1 VRAPLVLFS
10 RLSRLL
16 HLAHLLGT
24 IVRPACAALCF
35 ILFLPSFL
43 SAAPAAIT
51 PERDVVINDTRESP
65 EWKALWDEAR
75 ELTRQEKYREAAGS
89 YSRLLSLKTNIEEA
103 TWEYCLV
110 LIALADWEKASELL
124 EKLLEGD
131 GQRAE
136 YLLSGGLVALK
147 KKEYGRAATYYE
159 LLYQKKDTL
168 ASEQALDALIGL
180 VAALH
185 GRGKDEA
192 AFPLMEQLLHHR
204 PDDLLLLRQLA
215 LQAAKSGQH
224 EKAFLY
230 YQQLVSRDTVE
241 DQVLLEAALVFERA
255 GQEDRAASRLSAGS
269 NETRKVGMNL
279 AYVCWEKYLHRHP
292 DYLEFQEKIANY
304 LLAQGEKEAALPH
317 LLVLLAHD
325 PQQDQRLLQIGALYL
340 SDLGRPDKALSY
352 YEDYLQRH
360 PENQDVAQEISR
372 IQELLAQKLASRVEE
387 DGALPIWRELTQIT
401 SNRLAIYGVI
411 AQDLEKRGNS
421 KELREVLG
429 IIHQHEPENREVIL
443 RLAEL
448 FLEVKE
454 GKQVEHLLGILPQDA
469 QSMPRY
475 LLIRARFED
484 QGGFLVQ
491 ALDWYNRYLQVAPH
505 DQVVRLH
512 CLEISAQLGLIGQ
525 YQDLYQLVRQD
536 ANSEQERTA
545 IDLQYV
551 RVLLD
556 SGLATQAKTVC
567 QKRIADGG
575 DGADGKG
582 KAGDVAEFRLA
593 IAAALNQ
600 EGNTFEAE
608 QALRQM
614 LVDGVAVDAVLRRLV
629 EIALEGKEPELA
641 GKWLS
646 LLSEQPGYSH
656 IPVSCENVGKDL
668 SLLRARVQAA
678 AGKTGKAIEGVQEYR
693 AYLIH
698 HCRQDR
704 QAQYQ
709 ADLALVRLYLQDQ
722 QYDKGQELIAEIL
735 KDHSGEL
742 EPLILEQRFAA
753 GGASGKANEE
763 TVNELLSKH
772 TGNKFLS
779 LMQAAEFE
787 RKYGAFEAAFN
798 HVQMALEEVP
808 ESMSARVF
816 QAKLLQESG
825 NLSAAL
831 TGVQALAAEYPGE
844 LGFSRRSLEAEF
856 KSASFTHIIDK
867 LAPSL
872 AFVTEGIVG
881 GILAFPDIQHLAV
894 WQKLILARALWAD
907 HQWVKAVAVYETL
920 LQPSV
925 DMLFAKRIEEKQI
938 TLVLP
943 PPRQTF
949 WNTITFTHP
958 AEPDRLTVVMD
969 PVFVMSQ
976 RERPEGQIGT
986 DLYAEYRWQQL
997 ATNEL
1002 SARKALAQGDYYQA
1016 MKEYQ
1021 EVVERNPSPDS
1032 LFDLAGIYSRLGLLG
1047 KEALLYEE
1055 IGRDNPDYPNLA
1067 ESVQRNSLKRQPLT
1081 TLDSGYSS
1089 LSGRNGYQDIQQSR
1103 GGGSFWMLPTLR
1115 QELDMSWSTL
1125 HAISEDTDQALW
1137 RNRFLTTYSFYPHSN
1152 IDFITKVGADRPNDY
1167 KPDDAYASSSYDIT
1181 PLYHLEMRGRIGDE
1195 LYGFARLKQE
1205 VVDDTVQ
1212 ALEQGVRKRDL
1223 EGGVKVDLLP
1233 RLFCGGEYL
1242 FREYSDANHQNRYY
1256 VWASYLVHSEPT
1268 LLQVTYGQEL
1278 LHNAEGNM
1286 GRDFSYENGF
1296 APGDHPYWSP
1306 KEYWQNS
1313 ISVHFEHQL
1322 SADVLGRSA
1331 PSYYTLD
1338 YSFGYEEGGYDSH
1351 TFGGDIFLEMSR
1363 HFLVSSSFDM
1373 VQGGQVVRKDIAL
1386 SLVYRW

>member
-1 VRAPLVLFS
+1 MRAPLLLFS
-10 RLSRLL
+10 RPSFVSS
-16 HLAHLLGT
+16 LLG
-24 IVRPACAALCF
+24 VAVLPACAVLCF
-35 ILFLPSFL
+35 VLFLPSLL

-75 ELTRQEKYREAAGS
+75 ELTRQEKYSEAAVS

-110 LIALADWEKASELL
+110 LIALADLDKASELL

-131 GQRAE
+131 GQHTD
-136 YLLSGGLVALK
+136 YLLSAGLVALK
-147 KKEYGRAATYYE
+147 KKEYGRAATYYDF
-159 LLYQKKDTL
+159 LYQKKETL
-168 ASEQALDALIGL
+168 AGEQALDALIGL

-185 GRGKDEA
+185 GQGKDEA

-204 PDDLLLLRQLA
+204 PDDFLLLRQLA
-215 LQAAKSGQH
+215 LQAAKSRQH
-224 EKAFLY
+224 EKAFHY

-241 DQVLLEAALVFERA
+241 DQVLLEAALVFEHI
-255 GQEDRAASRLSAGS
+255 GQEDRVASRLSAGS
-269 NETRKVGMNL
+269 NEKRKTGLKL

-292 DYLEFQEKIANY
+292 DYLEFQEKIAIY

-325 PQQDQRLLQIGALYL
+325 PQQDQRLLQIGDIYL
-340 SDLGRPDKALSY
+340 SDLGLPDKALSY
-352 YEDYLQRH
+352 YEEYFQRH
-360 PENQDVAQEISR
+360 PDNQDVAQHISR
-372 IQELLAQKLASRVEE
+372 IQTLLAQKLVSRVEE
-387 DGALPIWRELTQIT
+387 DGALPIWRELTRIT
-401 SNRLAIYGVI
+401 SNRLAIYGVM

-454 GKQVEHLLGILPQDA
+454 RKQVEHLLGVLPQEA
-469 QSMPRY
+469 ESSPRY
-475 LLIRARFED
+475 LLLRARLAD
-484 QGGFLVQ
+484 QEGFLGQ
-491 ALDWYNRYLQVAPH
+491 ALVWYNRYLQAVPH
-505 DQVVRLH
+505 DQVARLH
-512 CLEISAQLGLIGQ
+512 CLEIAAQLGLIAQ
-525 YQDLYQLVRQD
+525 YQELYQRVRQD
-536 ANSEQERTA
+536 ADSGQERQTL
-545 IDLQYV
+545 DLQYI

-556 SGLATQAKTVC
+556 SGLATQSKTVC
-567 QKRIADGG
+567 QQRLAEFG
-575 DGADGKG
+575 DGAVGKSEDI
-582 KAGDVAEFRLA
+582 DVAEVRLA
-593 IAAALNQ
+593 IAAALHR

-614 LVDGVAVDAVLRRLV
+614 LADGLAIDAVLRKLV
-629 EIALEGKEPELA
+629 EFALEDKEPDLA
-641 GKWLS
+641 RKWLS
-646 LLSEQPGYSH
+646 LLSEQPGYAL
-656 IPVSCENVGKDL
+656 VSVTCEDGSKDL
-668 SLLRARVQAA
+668 TLLRARVEAA
-678 AGKTGKAIEGVQEYR
+678 AGKTGKAIEGVLEYR
-693 AYLIH
+693 AFLSQ
-698 HCRQDR
+698 HCRQDK
-704 QAQYQ
+704 QGQYQ
-709 ADLALVRLYLQDQ
+709 ADLALARIYLQDR
-722 QYDKGQELIAEIL
+722 QYDKGRELTAEIL
-735 KDHSGEL
+735 KEHPGEL
-742 EPLILEQRFAA
+742 EPLILEQRFDA
-753 GGASGKANEE
+753 GASGKAHEE
-763 TVNELLSKH
+763 TVNDVLSQH
-772 TGNKFLS
+772 GDATFPR
-779 LMQAAEFE
+779 LMRAAQFE
-787 RKYGAFEAAFN
+787 RQYGAFEAAFH
-798 HVQMALEEVP
+798 HVQMALQEAP
-808 ESMSARVF
+808 ESMTARVL
-816 QAKLLQESG
+816 QAELLQESG
-825 NLSAAL
+825 NLNAAL
-831 TGVQALAAEYPGE
+831 TGVQALGAEYPGE
-844 LGFSRRSLEAEF
+844 LGFARRTLEIELQ
-856 KSASFTHIIDK
+856 SASFSRIIDK

-872 AFVTEGIVG
+872 SSAAVGIGVG
-881 GILAFPDIQHLAV
+881 MIGIPDIQHLAV
-894 WQKLILARALWAD
+894 WQKLILARALWAG
-907 HQWVKAVAVYETL
+907 HQWAQAVAVYETL

-925 DMLFAKRIEEKQI
+925 DTLFAKRIEEKQI

-949 WNTITFTHP
+949 WNTVTFTHP

-969 PVFVMSQ
+969 PGFVMSK
-976 RERPEGQIGT
+976 RERSEGQVGAE
-986 DLYAEYRWQQL
+986 LYAEYRWQQL
-997 ATNEL
+997 AANEL

-1021 EVVERNPSPDS
+1021 DAVERNPSPES

-1067 ESVQRNSLKRQPLT
+1067 ESMQRNSLKRQPLT
-1081 TLDSGYSS
+1081 TLDSGYSY
-1089 LSGRNGYQDIQQSR
+1089 LKGRDGYQDIQQVR
-1103 GGGSFWMLPTLR
+1103 GGSSFWMLPTLR
-1115 QELDMSWSTL
+1115 QELDMSWSTV
-1125 HAISEDTDQALW
+1125 HAISEETDQALW
-1137 RNRFLTTYSFYPHSN
+1137 RNRLLATYSFFPHSN
-1152 IDFITKVGADRPNDY
+1152 IDFITSIGADRPNDY
-1167 KPDDAYASSSYDIT
+1167 EPDDTYASSSYDIT
-1181 PLYHLEMRGRIGDE
+1181 PLYHVEMRGRIGDE
-1195 LYGFARLKQE
+1195 FYGFARLKQD

-1212 ALEQGVRKRDL
+1212 ALEKGVRKRDL

-1256 VWASYLVHSEPT
+1256 VWASYLLHSEPT

-1278 LHNAEGNM
+1278 LHNADGNM

-1373 VQGGQVVRKDIAL
+1373 IQGGPVIRKDIAL